1 MADAGTVKQGI
12 RSAFSELPVPVSI
25 IDVEVG
31 DKETRQALRA
41 ALQGKR
47 WSEISNEVL
56 RFHHDALGF
65 LSPVG
70 VRYLLPAFMVAAL
83 DSPSSPIV
91 DVLVGV
97 LTRPQEAQ
105 DEQRFLDIM
114 SPLTDPQRAA
124 VRSFLEYLRD
134 EAPEDWPDD
143 EPGKALREY
152 WTLERTS

>member
-1 MADAGTVKQGI
+1 MVSAGTVKQGI
-12 RSAFSELPVPVSI
+12 RSAFSELPVPASV
-25 IDVEVG
+25 IDIEVG

-41 ALQGKR
+41 TLQGKR
-47 WSEISNEVL
+47 WGEIPSEVL

-91 DVLVGV
+91 DVLVGL
-97 LTRPQEAQ
+97 LTRPQEPQ
-105 DEQRFLDIM
+105 EEQRFLDTM
-114 SPLTDPQRAA
+114 SSLTDSQRVA

-143 EPGKALREY
+143 EPGRALREY